1 MSLFNTLNTGV
12 SGLGANSLG
21 LSVTGDNIAN
31 LNTVGFKGSD
41 AEFKDL
47 LMQNLGGGKGQL
59 GMGAFSG
66 RVRQG
71 FGQGSIE
78 TTTNAA
84 DLALDGKGFFQVIN
98 ETGDRYYTRAG
109 QFSMNNS
116 GNLVSL
122 TGMKL
127 QGYTAS
133 PDGTLSAT
141 IGDIVIPTTT
151 LAGEATTEV
160 DITASL
166 TADTNVI
173 PAGGAPLTAPASF
186 NALSNDPNTVATS
199 TTVYDSLGI
208 AHDVT
213 LTYTRGTTADTW
225 HFAAWVDG
233 GETTTGTA
241 GVPQQI
247 SSGTLVF
254 DTSGDLDTTT
264 STAPTATAVTFTGA
278 AAQSVSFD
286 MGLTTGDGG
295 ELTMRGS
302 QEISV
307 TDVVPDG
314 NGSGALASF
323 DIGADGIVTGVYTNG
338 ESRALGQVV
347 VANFRGESYL
357 ARAGNNLWQATRDS
371 GEATVGEPGS
381 GGRGQT
387 ISYALEMSN
396 VDLEKQFVKLIQS
409 QKGYQASTRV
419 VSTADDMLQ
428 ELIQQV

>member
-31 LNTVGFKGSD
+31 LNTVGFKGST

-59 GMGAFSG
+59 GMGAFNG

-84 DLALDGKGFFQVIN
+84 DIALDGKGFFQVVDG
-98 ETGDRYYTRAG
+98 EGSRYYTRAG
-109 QFSMNNS
+109 QFSMNTS

-133 PDGTLSAT
+133 ADGTLST
-141 IGDIVIPTTT
+141 TVGDITIPTTT
-151 LAGEATTEV
+151 LAGTATTQV

-166 TADTNVI
+166 TADTNVVQ
-173 PAGGAPLTAPASF
+173 PLGTFPLAPTTFDDISD
-186 NALSNDPNTVATS
+186 DPYTVTTS
-199 TTVYDSLGI
+199 STVYDSLGNS
-208 AHDVT
+208 HDVT
-213 LTYTRGTTADTW
+213 LTYTRTGANTW
-225 HFAAWVDG
+225 GFQAWVDG
-233 GETTTGTA
+233 GEAGGTA
-241 GVPQQI
+241 GQPLEI
-247 SSGTLVF
+247 SQGVLEF
-254 DTSGDLDTTT
+254 TSTGALDTTA

-278 AAQSVSFD
+278 AAQSISFD
-286 MGLTTGDGG
+286 MGLTTGGDGG
-295 ELTMRGS
+295 AVTMRGAQS
-302 QEISV
+302 INV
-307 TDVVPDG
+307 TDIVPDG
-314 NGSGALASF
+314 NGSGSLASF
-323 DIGADGIVTGVYTNG
+323 DIGADGVVTGVYSNG
-338 ESRALGQVV
+338 ESRTLGQVV

-357 ARAGNNLWQATRDS
+357 ARAGNNLWQATRES